1 MKSVA
6 VLVAFI
12 LVLLAAVAVFAP
24 AALVGALLDAVT
36 QGQLR
41 LADATGTVWNGRG
54 LVTDAQRTW
63 SLPIGWKADPLAMM
77 HGDQVIALQ
86 AADGGDLPRGNV
98 AWRDGTLTL
107 DGVAFTLPATALNGT
122 LAAGNAMAIGG
133 YVAFD
138 APHLTWSGSGGDGT
152 ASARWSDA
160 RLAGNAGTL
169 ALGTVAVNFAPRNG
183 RIQGRVENR
192 GGDVRIDGEFA
203 WGNTG
208 IEVNAT
214 LVPLPST
221 PPAVIRALGALGT
234 PDANG
239 SVRVQ
244 WRGGT
249 R

>member
-12 LVLLAAVAVFAP
+12 LMLLAAAAVFAP
-24 AALVGALLDAVT
+24 AALLGARLDTAT

-54 LVTDAQRTW
+54 LVTDAQHTW
-63 SLPIGWKADPLAMM
+63 SLPIGWKVDPLSII
-77 HGDQVIALQ
+77 HGDRVITLL
-86 AADGGDLPRGNV
+86 AAEGGDLPRGNV

-107 DGVAFTLPATALNGT
+107 TGVSFTLPAVAMAGT
-122 LAAGNAMAIGG
+122 LATGNAMAVGG

-138 APHLTWSGSGGDGT
+138 APHVTWSGNGGDGNAT
-152 ASARWSDA
+152 TQWSGA
-160 RLAGNAGTL
+160 RLAGSAGTL
-169 ALGTVAVNFAPRNG
+169 ALGTVAVNVAPRNG

-203 WGNTG
+203 WGNSG
-208 IEVNAT
+208 VEVNAT
-214 LVPLPST
+214 LAPLPST

-234 PDANG
+234 PDVNG
-239 SVRVQ
+239 IVRVQ
-244 WRGGT
+244 WRGGA